1 MKKIIAFCLP
11 ILFVILSCNTNENI
25 TSPSSDSNK
34 GGLILK
40 IDRESAP
47 DGVIVVEAILTNSEL
62 DTLTDDLNL
71 LTDSDAEIL
80 LEDVAVGKWN
90 LIVNAKDSL
99 GVVLYTGETEV
110 NVLAGLISEVYLVLE
125 PTGEGTGSIYIYVT
139 WGNTLSHWNDYPGN
153 PILSTSGN
161 YWDNNYVSQPKV
173 LLDDGTYRMYYTTQG
188 SAYSGYIALAFSND
202 GIAWQTSSNNPVL
215 SPGPAGTW
223 DDMAVAAATVIKDDD
238 GYKMYYHGWSDPW
251 GYWNIGLAIS
261 TDGVNWEKYPE
272 PVLYAEDGWEFHL
285 APSCVIKNDGLYYLY
300 YSEMNTPY
308 LRISLATSI
317 DGIHWNKNS
326 SNPILVA
333 DKSWENTGV
342 YYPTVYKQDDQFIMF
357 YMNNSGTGFG
367 KATSTDGVNWTKDN
381 KNPFFTVE
389 DTHNNWANNKIAYP
403 NFVRVNDKY
412 RIYYSG
418 YSDYDSQFKIGFV
431 TE

>member
-1 MKKIIAFCLP
+1 
-11 ILFVILSCNTNENI
+11 
-25 TSPSSDSNK
+25 
-34 GGLILK
+34 
-40 IDRESAP
+40 
-47 DGVIVVEAILTNSEL
+47 
-62 DTLTDDLNL
+62 
-71 LTDSDAEIL
+71 
-80 LEDVAVGKWN
+80 
-90 LIVNAKDSL
+90 
-99 GVVLYTGETEV
+99 
-110 NVLAGLISEVYLVLE
+110 
-125 PTGEGTGSIYIYVT
+125 
-139 WGNTLSHWNDYPGN
+139 
-153 PILSTSGN
+153 
-161 YWDNNYVSQPKV
+161 
-173 LLDDGTYRMYYTTQG
+173 
-188 SAYSGYIALAFSND
+188 
-202 GIAWQTSSNNPVL
+202 
-215 SPGPAGTW
+215 
-223 DDMAVAAATVIKDDD
+223 
-238 GYKMYYHGWSDPW
+238 MYYHGWSDPW